1 MLTTSTGSFSMAE
14 FLQLRLCVLLSPL
27 VACCNVSA
35 ARPPAALNLKPENP
49 CMRLTSTAID
59 VIGVNPWPGPAFRG
73 MGGGAFGGGR
83 APRRQLIQ
91 CCKNA
96 FVA

>member
-1 MLTTSTGSFSMAE
+1 MAE

-73 MGGGAFGGGR
+73 MGGGAFGRGTCPAEATHPMLQKCFCGLT
-83 APRRQLIQ
+83 RRVRVQ
-91 CCKNA
+91 
-96 FVA
+96 